1 MHRTLSRTRGAA
13 AGALLF
19 SLALVPA
26 VPASAAPTQV
36 KPGFNLFSAQQDVE
50 VGRQSAQQAE
60 RQLPLLNNRNV
71 DSYVDSVFRRLV
83 AQAPGTKFPYQVR
96 VVNAKDINAFALP
109 GGYVYLNRGTLQAAE
124 TEGQLAGVLAHEI
137 SHVAL
142 RHGTHNASKAY
153 VTQAGLGVLGGILG
167 RGQSGT
173 TQQIINVVG
182 GLGLNAVFLKNS
194 RDAETEA
201 DVVGSQIMA
210 RAGYD
215 PMEMASFFEIL
226 RRQQGKDP
234 GAVSQFLSDHPAPAN
249 REARIRQE
257 VQAMGATNVRRA
269 SASGDLSRIQAE
281 LRGMGS
287 APSMADISRGAARGN
302 TRGARSG
309 DDRSY
314 PDDSRY
320 PSDNRYPN
328 DSRYPNDNRY
338 PNDRTYPSDD
348 RNDPGSYPD
357 DRTYPQ
363 SRRNN
368 RVGSVRVEAPSTR
381 FVDFRQR
388 DDFFEMQIPSNWRA
402 YEADNGFGVTIVP
415 DGGMV
420 DQGNGEQS
428 IVYGVIVNHYD
439 PFEGGYN
446 TGRRGGSGT
455 LDQATSDLVNQIRQT
470 NTYLRSASRGRRE
483 TIDGEPALSTVLSG
497 TSPVTGEEERVT
509 VYTRQMDDGHVVYA
523 LLIAPGRDYGV
534 MGPAFSRML
543 QSFRVNDQVAHR

>member
-1 MHRTLSRTRGAA
+1 MHRTFSRTRGAL
-13 AGALLF
+13 AGALLL

-60 RQLPLLNNRNV
+60 RQLPLLNDRQV
-71 DSYVDSVFRRLV
+71 EGYVDSVFRRLV
-83 AQAPGTKFPYQVR
+83 AQAPGDKFPYQVR

-109 GGYVYLNRGTLQAAE
+109 GGFVYLNRGTIQAAQ

-142 RHGTHNASKAY
+142 RHGTHNASKSY

-173 TQQIINVVG
+173 TQQIINVIG
-182 GLGLNAVFLKNS
+182 GLGLNAVFLKYS
-194 RDAETEA
+194 RDAETQA

-226 RRQQGKDP
+226 RRQAGHDP
-234 GAVSQFLSDHPAPAN
+234 GAVAQFMSDHPAPAN

-269 SASGDLSRIQAE
+269 SSSGDLTRIQAL
-281 LRGMGS
+281 LRGMGT
-287 APSMADISRGAARGN
+287 APSMADISRGGARGN
-302 TRGARSG
+302 TRSSRRSG
-309 DDRSY
+309 DNGSY
-314 PDDSRY
+314 PG
-320 PSDNRYPN
+320 DNRYPT
-328 DSRYPNDNRY
+328 DDNR
-338 PNDRTYPSDD
+338 YPSDD
-348 RNDPGSYPD
+348 RTYPDNGSYPGD
-357 DRTYPQ
+357 NRNYPDNGGYPQ
-363 SRRNN
+363 SRRTN
-368 RVGSVRVEAPSTR
+368 RVGSVRVEAPSSR

-402 YEADNGFGVTIVP
+402 YEADNGFGVTIAP
-415 DGGMV
+415 DGGVV
-420 DQGNGEQS
+420 DQGDGQQA

-439 PFEGGYN
+439 PFEGGSN
-446 TGRRGGSGT
+446 RGRRSSN

-470 NTYLRSASRGRRE
+470 NPYLGSASRGRRE

-509 VYTRQMDDGHVVYA
+509 VYTRQMGDGHVVYA

-543 QSFRVNDQVAHR
+543 QTFRVNDQVAHR

>member
-1 MHRTLSRTRGAA
+1 MHRTFSKTRGAL

-26 VPASAAPTQV
+26 VPASAAPTQI
-36 KPGFNLFSAQQDVE
+36 KPGFNLFSAQQDID

-60 RQLPLLNNRNV
+60 QQLPMLNDRTV
-71 DSYVDSVFRRLV
+71 DSYVDSIFRRLV
-83 AQAPGTKFPYQVR
+83 AQAPGSKFPYQVR

-109 GGYVYLNRGTLQAAE
+109 GGYVYLNRGTIQAAQ

-173 TQQIINVVG
+173 THQIINVVG
-182 GLGLNAVFLKNS
+182 GLGLNAVFLKYS

-201 DVVGSQIMA
+201 DVVGSQILA

-226 RRQQGKDP
+226 RQQQGHDP
-234 GAVSQFLSDHPAPAN
+234 GAVSQFMSDHPAPAN

-257 VQAMGATNVRRA
+257 VQAIGATNVRRA
-269 SASGDLSRIQAE
+269 SSSGDLSRVQAQ
-281 LRGMGS
+281 LRGMGA
-287 APSMADISRGAARGN
+287 APSMADISRGAARG
-302 TRGARSG
+302 TRRGSTQSG
-309 DDRSY
+309 DNRDYPADNGSY
-314 PDDSRY
+314 PGDNRGYPGDNRGNPGDNGSY
-320 PSDNRYPN
+320 PSDNR
-328 DSRYPNDNRY
+328 S
-338 PNDRTYPSDD
+338 
-348 RNDPGSYPD
+348 
-357 DRTYPQ
+357 YPQ
-363 SRRNN
+363 SRRTPN
-368 RVGSVRVEAPSTR
+368 RVGSVRVEAPSSR

-402 YEADNGFGVTIVP
+402 YDAENGFGVTIVP
-415 DGGMV
+415 DGGVV
-420 DQGNGEQS
+420 DQGDGQQS
-428 IVYGVIVNHYD
+428 VVYGVIVNHYD

-446 TGRRGGSGT
+446 TGRRNSN
-455 LDQATSDLVNQIRQT
+455 LDQATNDVINQIRQT
-470 NTYLRSASRGRRE
+470 NPHLRSTSRGRRE
-483 TIDGEPALSTVLSG
+483 TIDGQPALSTVLSG

-509 VYTRQMDDGHVVYA
+509 VYTRQMGDGHVVYA

-534 MGPAFSRML
+534 MSQAFSRML
-543 QSFRVNDQVAHR
+543 QTFRVNDQMAHR

>member
-1 MHRTLSRTRGAA
+1 MYRTFSRTRGAL

-60 RQLPLLNNRNV
+60 RQLPLLNDRQV
-71 DSYVDSVFRRLV
+71 EGYVDSVFRRLV
-83 AQAPGTKFPYQVR
+83 AQAPGDKFPYQVR

-109 GGYVYLNRGTLQAAE
+109 GGFVYLNRGTIQAAQ

-173 TQQIINVVG
+173 TQQIINVIG
-182 GLGLNAVFLKNS
+182 GLGLNAVFLKYS
-194 RDAETEA
+194 RDAETQA

-226 RRQQGKDP
+226 RRQEGHDP
-234 GAVSQFLSDHPAPAN
+234 GGVSQFMSDHPAPAN

-269 SASGDLSRIQAE
+269 SSSGDLSRIQAI
-281 LRGMGS
+281 LRGMGT
-287 APSMADISRGAARGN
+287 APSMADISRGGARGN
-302 TRGARSG
+302 TRGNT
-309 DDRSY
+309 RSY
-314 PDDSRY
+314 PRSTDDRNY
-320 PSDNRYPN
+320 PGDNRYPN
-328 DSRYPNDNRY
+328 DDGNYPADN
-338 PNDRTYPSDD
+338 
-348 RNDPGSYPD
+348 GSYPGDNRGYPGDNRGYPD
-357 DRTYPQ
+357 DNRGYPQ
-363 SRRNN
+363 SRRDN
-368 RVGSVRVEAPSTR
+368 RVGSVRVEAPSSR

-415 DGGMV
+415 DGGV
-420 DQGNGEQS
+420 IDQGDGQQT

-446 TGRRGGSGT
+446 NGRRSSS

-509 VYTRQMDDGHVVYA
+509 VYTRQMGDGHVVYA

-543 QSFRVNDQVAHR
+543 QTFRVNDQVAHR